1 MYISNLLA
9 VGTATICLLVG
20 FSSSSLACAPQ
31 DVINPQLSEGCK
43 QNNTAEILSLEENL
57 PSRDL
62 IISSEKRVNT
72 VANTG
77 RFRTYKGQ
85 IIDTKDYIRAR
96 Y

>member
-9 VGTATICLLVG
+9 VGTATVLLLVG

-31 DVINPQLSEGCK
+31 NIINPERAVGCE
-43 QNNTAEILSLEENL
+43 QSNTAEILSLEENL
-57 PSRDL
+57 PSNVL
-62 IISSEKRVNT
+62 ILSSEKKLDT
-72 VANTG
+72 AANTG
-77 RFRTYKGQ
+77 RFRTYRGR